1 MVLWVKGTTSLGGTT
16 VQTYANQATK
26 AWRLIWDHRDQ
37 HSHRSPTLNPWSLEF
52 TLAWVTLLYVVSQQG
67 CPVKNVKTS
76 GAATVDICWLW
87 LVTAELF
94 SIVQTRPQKLPSP
107 SSHHSF
113 QTLNPSQIPQHS
125 KRVMLRYR
133 LDQQTNGTSL
143 GLKKPLHHRN
153 CIAPER
159 LHLCARSCN
168 IDWRPNH
175 PSETQSDRQHL
186 YP

>member
-1 MVLWVKGTTSLGGTT
+1 MSHGCPMMMLWVKGTTFLGST
-16 VQTYANQATK
+16 VQLLTYAKQATE
-26 AWRLIWDHRDQ
+26 AWRLILDHQDQ
-37 HSHRSPTLNPWSLEF
+37 HSHRSPKLNPWSPEF
-52 TLAWVTLLYVVSQQG
+52 TLAWVTLLDEVLQQG
-67 CPVKNVKTS
+67 CPVET
-76 GAATVDICWLW
+76 GWATCNCWHLLTMVS
-87 LVTAELF
+87 LVTAQLS
-94 SIVQTRPQKLPSP
+94 SIPP
-107 SSHHSF
+107 SF

-133 LDQQTNGTSL
+133 LDQQTIGTSL

-153 CIAPER
+153 CTAPER

-175 PSETQSDRQHL
+175 LSEMQSDRQHL